1 MRLDAG
7 IGYRFIG
14 AADVLGD
21 ELRGPSGSVAI
32 QFGGR

>member
-7 IGYRFIG
+7 VGYRFIG

-32 QFGGR
+32 QFGGH